1 MSACR
6 VIKYIFRAFRR
17 GDNDPKKDTDV
28 EMKEEVK
35 EEKVEDKIKND
46 VVINSS
52 LERTRRLLKSRT
64 KVEAGTAIKQD
75 PAAKLRDRLKKIKE
89 MKEAKVT
96 FDICLIFHTMT
107 SFLASI
113 LCAQN
118 C

>member
-1 MSACR
+1 
-6 VIKYIFRAFRR
+6 
-17 GDNDPKKDTDV
+17 
-28 EMKEEVK
+28 MKEEAK

-96 FDICLIFHTMT
+96 FDICLIFSYYDQLFGINTMC
-107 SFLASI
+107 SELLALEI
-113 LCAQN
+113 LKHHFSV
-118 C
+118 